1 MVANAKSVRSEGP
14 QKLDV
19 LLKDIAIL
27 EELISGWDEQQ
38 QSTVQALKAAIDAIN
53 KETLTRLIRALKS
66 EPAALSTLKGALSD
80 DVVYSV
86 LRYHELVKPSLHER
100 LEDALDS
107 VRPYLASHGGNVEIV
122 KVEPPD
128 KVTIRLLGSCDGCPA
143 AGLTLSAGVEKA
155 IKEYCPE
162 ITDIVKAKGGPT
174 ATPPPSEQTLHFVS
188 PFANAA
194 DQGWV
199 RAAKI
204 DEIPEG
210 DIKCMDLDGH
220 SLLFSRIDQRVTCF
234 ENACSHLGMPMDTG
248 SVANGI
254 ITCPHHQFEYSLE
267 SGECLTAPEVQL
279 QTHAVRI
286 FDEYVEVKFA

>member
-1 MVANAKSVRSEGP
+1 MVANVESVSSEHP
-14 QKLDV
+14 AELDG

-27 EELISGWDEQQ
+27 EELIRGWDEQQ
-38 QSTVQALKAAIDAIN
+38 QATVLALKAAIDAIN

-66 EPAALSTLKGALSD
+66 DPSALTALKGALSD

-100 LEDALDS
+100 LEEALDS
-107 VRPYLASHGGNVEIV
+107 VRPYLESHGGNVEIV
-122 KVEPPD
+122 KVDPPN

-155 IKEYCPE
+155 INEYCPE
-162 ITDIVKAKGGPT
+162 ITEIVKAKGGPS
-174 ATPPPSEQTLHFVS
+174 AKPPSEQTINFVS

-194 DQGWV
+194 DKGWV
-199 RAAKI
+199 RASTI
-204 DEIPEG
+204 DEIPDG
-210 DIKCMDLDGH
+210 DIKCIDLDGH
-220 SLLFSRIDQRVTCF
+220 SLLLSRFDQRVTCF
-234 ENACSHLGMPMDTG
+234 ENACSHLGMPMDMG
-248 SVANGI
+248 SVKDGI
-254 ITCPHHQFEYSLE
+254 LTCPHHQFEYSLE

-286 FDEYVEVKFA
+286 LGEFVEVKFA